1 MSIDSIFSN
10 IKRLNNEI
18 SSLRTKL
25 ATKRK
30 DEANSRDKAMK
41 AISAAQSTKTES
53 IRKSKLTEYERETK
67 KSITL
72 AKEIADF
79 EKRLTEKE
87 NTLLKEQE
95 KLHKAQDEATAKRLK
110 EDELRRKQTSR
121 QLQSLASSV
130 RAVQNEQAKISQAF
144 PLLAVRL
151 DEAYDVFIS
160 HASEDKIS
168 YVDGLVEA
176 LRTKGIKVW
185 YDKNQIAWG
194 NSIRQSIDDGLRKS
208 KFAIIVLSEHYMRKY
223 WTNREFNAIF
233 AKESIYGQTILPIWH
248 NITKDQVI
256 GYSPMLLDINA
267 LNSAVLT
274 VDEIADAFVSKLNYV
289 ING

>member
-1 MSIDSIFSN
+1 MSVDSMFST

-30 DEANSRDKAMK
+30 DEANAREKAMK
-41 AISAAQSTKTES
+41 AISAAQNTKTES
-53 IRKSKLTEYERETK
+53 IRKSKFTEYERETR
-67 KSITL
+67 KSVAL

-79 EKRLTEKE
+79 EKRLSEKE

-95 KLHKAQDEATAKRLK
+95 KLHKEQEEATAKRLK
-110 EDELRRKQTSR
+110 EDEIRRKLTSR
-121 QLQSLASSV
+121 QLQSLSSSV
-130 RAVQNEQAKISQAF
+130 RAVQNEQAKINQAF
-144 PLLAVRL
+144 PLLNVRL
-151 DEAYDVFIS
+151 DESYDVFVS
-160 HASEDKIS
+160 HASEDKAS
-168 YVDGLVEA
+168 YVDGLVDA
-176 LRTKGIKVW
+176 LTTKGIKVW

-223 WTNREFNAIF
+223 WTSREFNAIF

-274 VDEIADAFVSKLNYV
+274 VDEIADAFASKLNYAT
-289 ING
+289 NG

>member
-1 MSIDSIFSN
+1 MSVDSIFST

-30 DEANSRDKAMK
+30 DEANAREKAMK
-41 AISAAQSTKTES
+41 AISAAQSTKTDS
-53 IRKSKLTEYERETK
+53 IRRSKLTEYERETK
-67 KSITL
+67 KSVAL

-79 EKRLTEKE
+79 EKRLSEKE

-95 KLHKAQDEATAKRLK
+95 KLHKAQEEATAKRLK
-110 EDELRRKQTSR
+110 EDELRRRQTSQ
-121 QLQSLASSV
+121 QLQSLSSSV
-130 RAVQNEQAKISQAF
+130 RMVQNEQAKINQAF
-144 PLLAVRL
+144 PLLDVRL
-151 DEAYDVFIS
+151 DEAYDVFVS
-160 HASEDKIS
+160 HASEDKTS
-168 YVDGLVEA
+168 YVDGLVDA
-176 LRTKGIKVW
+176 LITKGIKVW

-233 AKESIYGQTILPIWH
+233 AKESIYGQSILPIWH

-274 VDEIADAFVSKLNYV
+274 VDEIADAFASKLNYV
-289 ING
+289 TNG